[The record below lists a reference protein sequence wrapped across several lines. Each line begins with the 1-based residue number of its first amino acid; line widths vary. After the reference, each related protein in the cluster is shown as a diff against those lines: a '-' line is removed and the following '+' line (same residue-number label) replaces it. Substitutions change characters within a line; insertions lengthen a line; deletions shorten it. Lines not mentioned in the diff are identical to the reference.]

1 MSDAAE
7 APSAIRTAKG
17 EGIES
22 KSKPKTKSMHSSILG
37 MTEKASKQNIS
48 NELLGHKSAPTKSKG
63 SKGSK

>member
-22 KSKPKTKSMHSSILG
+22 KSKPKTKSMCSLILG
-37 MTEKASKQNIS
+37 MT
-48 NELLGHKSAPTKSKG
+48 
-63 SKGSK
+63 

>member
-22 KSKPKTKSMHSSILG
+22 KPSKTELMQKSQ
-37 MTEKASKQNIS
+37 AQSK
-48 NELLGHKSAPTKSKG
+48 KSKM
-63 SKGSK
+63 

>member
-22 KSKPKTKSMHSSILG
+22 KSKPKTKSMYSLILG
-37 MTEKASKQNIS
+37 MT
-48 NELLGHKSAPTKSKG
+48 
-63 SKGSK
+63 